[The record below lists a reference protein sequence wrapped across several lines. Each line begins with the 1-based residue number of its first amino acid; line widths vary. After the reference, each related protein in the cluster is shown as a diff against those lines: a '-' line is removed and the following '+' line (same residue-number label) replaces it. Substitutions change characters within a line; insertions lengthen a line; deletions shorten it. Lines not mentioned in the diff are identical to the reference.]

1 MAELTL
7 NDVLDRNTILTN
19 VDASDK
25 EEVFDVLSQRLY
37 EQKYIDSVEA
47 FKKAVHDREKE
58 GVTGIGEHIAIPHG
72 RSETVRRNGV
82 AIAVLSHEIEWE
94 SLDDTGAKVVVL
106 LTVGASGE
114 GSNEHL
120 RMLSLFS
127 RKMAKSEVVTA
138 LLQAE
143 TVDDVIAAF
152 QD

>member
-1 MAELTL
+1 M
-7 NDVLDRNTILTN
+7 
-19 VDASDK
+19 
-25 EEVFDVLSQRLY
+25 
-37 EQKYIDSVEA
+37 
-47 FKKAVHDREKE
+47 
-58 GVTGIGEHIAIPHG
+58 TGIGEHIAIPHG

-82 AIAVLSHEIEWE
+82 AIAVLNHEIEWE

-114 GSNEHL
+114 GSSEHL

-138 LLQAE
+138 LLQAK

>member
-82 AIAVLSHEIEWE
+82 AIAVLNHEMTTPARK
-94 SLDDTGAKVVVL
+94 S
-106 LTVGASGE
+106 SC
-114 GSNEHL
+114 
-120 RMLSLFS
+120 FS
-127 RKMAKSEVVTA
+127 PSVQAERAPTSICACFPCSPGRWPKAKS
-138 LLQAE
+138 
-143 TVDDVIAAF
+143 
-152 QD
+152 